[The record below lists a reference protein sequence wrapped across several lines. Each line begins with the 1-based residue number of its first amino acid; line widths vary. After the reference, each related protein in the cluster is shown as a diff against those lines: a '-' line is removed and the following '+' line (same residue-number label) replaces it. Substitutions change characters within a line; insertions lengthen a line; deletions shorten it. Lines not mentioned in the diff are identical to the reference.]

1 MGASNSDGEIIEFRN
16 SVFMGASIER
26 VLRNVEQE
34 MKISVSLSMQQSY
47 HDIEEDGSDF
57 IDWIKRWPT

>member
-1 MGASNSDGEIIEFRN
+1 MGAANSDGEIIEFKN

-47 HDIEEDGSDF
+47 HDIEEDGTEFKQAMNFSH
-57 IDWIKRWPT
+57 